1 MKYKIISIA
10 LAVIM
15 MASILAPV
23 SASSSGEKNDIVIAS
38 ASPATD
44 FEYELIK
51 EGTEV
56 KIKRYIGPGGNV
68 IVPSTIEGKPVK
80 IIDAYCFGDLQN
92 GGLYY
97 DEPKSVVIPDGVT
110 EIGQAAFKNCIGLES
125 VVIPGS
131 VTKVGINLFHQCSS
145 LESVTLGE
153 GFKTIANTMFAGC
166 SSLAYIEMP
175 STVTMIAMN
184 VFSSCSSLTTVVFN
198 GNEPNT
204 VLSWG
209 FYVGNFNVY
218 YYEGATGF
226 ETDSE
231 GNWMEVPCRSIPP
244 LSVEITSPSDDGVV
258 YSSEVTMAWTS
269 DNAEKTEI
277 STDGVSW
284 DEVTGTS
291 HPLSLTD
298 GPHTVYVRVTGEV
311 GNTKVASVTF
321 TVDTVTDV
329 TPPTIA
335 DKSPTG
341 DDVAIDS
348 VISVTFSEE
357 MDTDEVTITVSDV
370 DGAISWEGNVATFT
384 PSALAYGTEY
394 TVTVNGK
401 DIAGNAL
408 AETTWTFTTASASY
422 DDFTYTDD
430 GSDGIRI
437 TGYTGAGGKV
447 VIPGTIEEKPVTR
460 IEDGAFKDCTALT
473 SIVIPDTVTSIGIG
487 AFQGCSSLTS
497 IVIPEGVT
505 ELMYQTF
512 AGCSSLA
519 YVEIPNS
526 VTKIGS
532 YVFQDCT
539 ALDSV
544 TIPDAVTIIAIGAFQ
559 GCSSLTYIEIPASVA
574 QIWNYVFSSCSSLT
588 TVVFNGNAPLQMV
601 QPLWALDSDELTV
614 YYYEGATG
622 FTVEEGMWK
631 GVPCRS
637 IPPLSVEITSPTA
650 DETLGTY
657 DVTVTWTSDNAEKT
671 EISTDGVNWDEV
683 TGTSHELT
691 LTDGPHTV
699 YVRVTGEVGNTKV
712 ASVSFTTVD
721 ATAPTITDNSP
732 TGDDV
737 AIDSVISVTF
747 SEEMDRDSVSIVVD
761 GVDGT
766 IAWNGNV
773 ATFTPSALAYG
784 TEYTVTVNGKDIA
797 GNELEEDIWT
807 FTTLKDE
814 GTISGIVKDKD
825 GNTIEGATV
834 TLSSEVSTTT
844 GTDGSFSFDNVPSG
858 SYDLTIEK
866 SGYVK
871 SSKEVTV
878 DIGKNTD
885 LGTIVLQLV
894 DVTPP
899 TITDKAP
906 TGSDVA
912 VNAKISIAFSEAM
925 SKSSVVITVSGVTGT
940 IAWNGNTAVFTPS
953 SVLKG
958 STEYT
963 VTVGGEDLAG
973 NELAETTWTFTTAD
987 VTPPIITDKTPT
999 GDDESTR
1006 TTINVTFSEAMNK
1019 TSVSIVINGVT
1030 GTIAWNGNTAVF
1042 TPSSVL
1048 KGSTEYTVKVNGKDV
1063 AGNALTEVSWT
1074 FTTADVATVSGMIKD
1089 KDGNPVAG
1097 ATVTLTSTSTSSR
1110 TGMVPVF
1117 SMQSTVGRTLT
1128 TITDADGRYAFYD
1141 VSIGEYTVAAE
1152 KDGKKYTENVKVT
1165 AETIGS
1171 GTLAVDDVIL
1181 SPKSGSDSTLLIIG
1195 VVAIVVLAALGAVF
1209 LVRRGSIKK

>member
-401 DIAGNAL
+401 DIAGN
-408 AETTWTFTTASASY
+408 
-422 DDFTYTDD
+422 
-430 GSDGIRI
+430 
-437 TGYTGAGGKV
+437 
-447 VIPGTIEEKPVTR
+447 
-460 IEDGAFKDCTALT
+460 
-473 SIVIPDTVTSIGIG
+473 
-487 AFQGCSSLTS
+487 
-497 IVIPEGVT
+497 
-505 ELMYQTF
+505 
-512 AGCSSLA
+512 
-519 YVEIPNS
+519 
-526 VTKIGS
+526 
-532 YVFQDCT
+532 
-539 ALDSV
+539 
-544 TIPDAVTIIAIGAFQ
+544 
-559 GCSSLTYIEIPASVA
+559 
-574 QIWNYVFSSCSSLT
+574 
-588 TVVFNGNAPLQMV
+588 
-601 QPLWALDSDELTV
+601 
-614 YYYEGATG
+614 
-622 FTVEEGMWK
+622 
-631 GVPCRS
+631 
-637 IPPLSVEITSPTA
+637 
-650 DETLGTY
+650 
-657 DVTVTWTSDNAEKT
+657 
-671 EISTDGVNWDEV
+671 
-683 TGTSHELT
+683 
-691 LTDGPHTV
+691 
-699 YVRVTGEVGNTKV
+699 
-712 ASVSFTTVD
+712 
-721 ATAPTITDNSP
+721 
-732 TGDDV
+732 
-737 AIDSVISVTF
+737 
-747 SEEMDRDSVSIVVD
+747 
-761 GVDGT
+761 
-766 IAWNGNV
+766 
-773 ATFTPSALAYG
+773 
-784 TEYTVTVNGKDIA
+784 
-797 GNELEEDIWT
+797 ELEEDIWT

-1128 TITDADGRYAFYD
+1128 TITDADGRYFFHD

-1152 KDGKKYTENVKVT
+1152 KDGKKYTESISVT

-1171 GTLAVDDVIL
+1171 GTLTVDDVIL
-1181 SPKSGSDSTLLIIG
+1181 PLNTGSDSTLLIIG